1 MYNRKCH
8 ISDGQE
14 GEHTMALKMNSV
26 KCPECGANLQ
36 IEEGRTQ
43 VFCSYCGTKIIITN
57 ENEHIYRHI
66 DEADIR
72 KAETDRMVRMRR
84 LNMEEQGS
92 SLKKTMTIIWM
103 AVSLIIILICI
114 IEMSVLDRFTNGFL
128 MLFYLGGPVIGGGAY
143 LLFKLLPEKENEK
156 VLLSSGGIKLPK
168 ALFPYSDKTFE
179 EAEIILRNAGFRNI
193 TSINAHDLVIGLF
206 EKPGKID
213 SITVNGERLM
223 DGGKVYMPNIPIV
236 ITYHGK

>member
-1 MYNRKCH
+1 
-8 ISDGQE
+8 
-14 GEHTMALKMNSV
+14 MALKMNSV
-26 KCPECGANLQ
+26 KCPECGANLP

-43 VFCSYCGTKIIITN
+43 VFCSYCGTKVIITN

-114 IEMSVLDRFTNGFL
+114 IEMSVLDKFTNGFL

-156 VLLSSGGIKLPK
+156 VLLSSGGIRLPK

-193 TSINAHDLVIGLF
+193 NSINAHDLVIGLF

-213 SITVNGERLM
+213 SITVNGEELM

>member
-114 IEMSVLDRFTNGFL
+114 IEMSVLDKFTNGFL

-168 ALFPYSDKTFE
+168 ALFPY
-179 EAEIILRNAGFRNI
+179 
-193 TSINAHDLVIGLF
+193 
-206 EKPGKID
+206 
-213 SITVNGERLM
+213 
-223 DGGKVYMPNIPIV
+223 
-236 ITYHGK
+236 

>member
-1 MYNRKCH
+1 
-8 ISDGQE
+8 
-14 GEHTMALKMNSV
+14 MALKMNSV

-114 IEMSVLDRFTNGFL
+114 IEMSVLDKFTNGFL

-193 TSINAHDLVIGLF
+193 NSINAHDLVIGLF

-213 SITVNGERLM
+213 SITVNGEELM

>member
-1 MYNRKCH
+1 
-8 ISDGQE
+8 
-14 GEHTMALKMNSV
+14 
-26 KCPECGANLQ
+26 
-36 IEEGRTQ
+36 
-43 VFCSYCGTKIIITN
+43 
-57 ENEHIYRHI
+57 
-66 DEADIR
+66 
-72 KAETDRMVRMRR
+72 
-84 LNMEEQGS
+84 MEEQGS

-114 IEMSVLDRFTNGFL
+114 IEMSVLDKFTNGFL

-156 VLLSSGGIKLPK
+156 VLLSSGGIRLPK

-193 TSINAHDLVIGLF
+193 NSINAHDLVIGLF

-213 SITVNGERLM
+213 SITVNGEELM